1 MKITENKRVCPW
13 WMGYVLLIPIRKFS
27 HNPKKILAPFI
38 KPGMKVIDYGSA
50 MGYFS
55 LPMAKMVGKSGK
67 VYCFDI
73 QQKMLDKLKNHVIKA
88 GLTGIIEPKLI
99 TGSETDFQGMEQIA
113 DFALL
118 FAVAH
123 EVPDQE
129 SLFANL
135 YRMLK
140 HGANLYFSEP
150 PGHVKPREFVRSVNL
165 AEKAGFINVSS
176 GNSQKLTALFQ
187 KV

>member
-1 MKITENKRVCPW
+1 MEKSKVCPW
-13 WMGYVLLIPIRKFS
+13 WMGYLLLFPLRKIR
-27 HNPKKILAPFI
+27 HNPDQIAGPFL

-55 LPMAKMVGKSGK
+55 LPMARMVGETGR

-73 QQKMLDKLKNHVIKA
+73 QPRMFVNLLRRARKA
-88 GLTGIIEPKLI
+88 GLEQRIEPRLI
-99 TGSETDFQGMEQIA
+99 TGSDRDFEGMDQLA

-129 SLFANL
+129 ALFARL

-140 HGANLYFSEP
+140 PGATLFFAEP
-150 PGHVKPREFVRSVNL
+150 PGHVKIREFLRSVSW
-165 AEKAGFINVSS
+165 AEKAGFRKSS
-176 GNSQKLTALFQ
+176 AVDLRKLTVLFQ
-187 KV
+187 KI